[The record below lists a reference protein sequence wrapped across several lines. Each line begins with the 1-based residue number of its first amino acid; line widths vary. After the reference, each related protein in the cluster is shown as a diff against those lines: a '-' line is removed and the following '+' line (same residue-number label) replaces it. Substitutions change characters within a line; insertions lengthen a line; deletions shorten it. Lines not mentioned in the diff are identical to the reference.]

1 MSFADSVRFNEQ
13 GLVPAIAQDAS
24 THRVL
29 TLAWMNRE
37 ALERT
42 EATREAHYWSRSRNK
57 LWRKGEESG
66 HVQRVREL
74 RLDCDNDAVLLIVE
88 QVGGIAC
95 HTGRERCFFQRLE
108 HEQWRTVEPVLKD
121 PAAIYGS
128 QESEAGHQET
138 GNPALPASLAANRR
152 AVAEDVLGRL
162 AATIEARKVADPKSS
177 YVASLFAKGD
187 DAMLKK
193 IGEEATEAVMAAK
206 DGDKLRLRAEIADL
220 WFHSLVVLARYGLTP
235 ADVLEELQRREGVS
249 GHAEKAAR
257 RQPT

>member
-1 MSFADSVRFNEQ
+1 MPGWLDAVRWNAD

-24 THRVL
+24 TQRVL
-29 TLAWMNRE
+29 TLAWMNRD
-37 ALERT
+37 ALART
-42 EATREAHYWSRSRNK
+42 QATGEAHYWSRSRQK
-57 LWRKGEESG
+57 LWRKGEESS

-74 RLDCDNDAVLLIVE
+74 RLDCDNDTVLLVVE

-95 HTGRERCFFQRLE
+95 HTGREGCFFQRLE
-108 HEQWRTVEPVLKD
+108 QGEWHAVEPVLKD

-128 QESEAGHQET
+128 QESGIGNQNQGSENAATRAGA
-138 GNPALPASLAANRR
+138 PAPDLAG
-152 AVAEDVLGRL
+152 VLGRV
-162 AATIEARKVADPKSS
+162 AATIESRRNGDPQSS
-177 YVASLFAKGD
+177 YVAALFAKGD

-193 IGEEATEAVMAAK
+193 IGEEATETVMAAK

-220 WFHSLVVLARYGLTP
+220 WFHCLVVLARHGLGP

-257 RQPT
+257 R